1 MRDYKDKTKEE
12 LLEIIRE
19 LEEQLA
25 SRSLPTDP
33 CPDEEPERFREK
45 YGKEIL
51 EAIPDMLTVF
61 DRNLDYIELLSSP
74 DTNHVEGLSGKDKS
88 HPNLK
93 DIVPESEYRKIRA
106 NMEKV
111 VRTGFPSIGEH
122 SLQFEGETHH
132 YENLVCPLG
141 DKYLLC
147 MCRDV
152 TSRENA
158 QRELAAARVK
168 AEESDRLKSAFLAN
182 MSHEIRTPLN
192 AIVGFSRLVIDPGH
206 DGDKDDYCNII
217 EQNSELLLC
226 LFNDILDLSAMEA
239 GSLGFVK
246 EKVNVYAACLE
257 EYERHRMKVNKGVK
271 LALDDVDKNL
281 YVIGDRMR
289 IMQVLMNLLSN
300 AAKFTPSGEIHFGYQ
315 LRGNVVQFYVK
326 DTGIGIPSSEQKKL
340 FKIHFRGSNAINSK
354 VTGSGI
360 GLLLVWKLVHL
371 HKGKINF
378 TSTEGKGSCIKV
390 TFPKGEKPYRKAIH
404 SPKPGSEKVAYAES
418 GVPKNVTPNIAY
430 DATKQ
435 KQQQNSDLP
444 KILIVEDNDE
454 LREYLRNTLSDDYNI
469 QVCSDG
475 KQALEI
481 VKEYMPN
488 MIISDIMMP
497 EMRGDELCHVLK
509 NDIETS
515 HIPIIL
521 LTALNNDRNIIE
533 GLKTG
538 ADEYIVKPFNIGILR
553 ATISNILTN
562 RSLLRHKY
570 ANLELNDDEDA
581 TTCTNCSTDLDW
593 KFISSVKKHVE
604 ENMDNGALNVEM
616 LCSLLNM
623 SRTSFY
629 NKIKALTDQ
638 APADYIRLIRLKRA
652 AQLLK
657 EQKYSITEVAEMTG
671 FSDAKYF
678 REVFKK
684 HFSVSPSQYAK
695 QKEEGE
701 EGE

>member
-122 SLQFEGETHH
+122 SLQFEGEMHH

-246 EKVNVYAACLE
+246 EKVNVYAARSE
-257 EYERHRMKVNKGVK
+257 ERRV
-271 LALDDVDKNL
+271 
-281 YVIGDRMR
+281 
-289 IMQVLMNLLSN
+289 
-300 AAKFTPSGEIHFGYQ
+300 
-315 LRGNVVQFYVK
+315 
-326 DTGIGIPSSEQKKL
+326 
-340 FKIHFRGSNAINSK
+340 
-354 VTGSGI
+354 
-360 GLLLVWKLVHL
+360 
-371 HKGKINF
+371 GKECR
-378 TSTEGKGSCIKV
+378 SRWS
-390 TFPKGEKPYRKAIH
+390 PYH
-404 SPKPGSEKVAYAES
+404 
-418 GVPKNVTPNIAY
+418 
-430 DATKQ
+430 
-435 KQQQNSDLP
+435 
-444 KILIVEDNDE
+444 
-454 LREYLRNTLSDDYNI
+454 
-469 QVCSDG
+469 
-475 KQALEI
+475 
-481 VKEYMPN
+481 
-488 MIISDIMMP
+488 
-497 EMRGDELCHVLK
+497 
-509 NDIETS
+509 
-515 HIPIIL
+515 
-521 LTALNNDRNIIE
+521 
-533 GLKTG
+533 
-538 ADEYIVKPFNIGILR
+538 
-553 ATISNILTN
+553 
-562 RSLLRHKY
+562 
-570 ANLELNDDEDA
+570 
-581 TTCTNCSTDLDW
+581 
-593 KFISSVKKHVE
+593 
-604 ENMDNGALNVEM
+604 
-616 LCSLLNM
+616 
-623 SRTSFY
+623 
-629 NKIKALTDQ
+629 
-638 APADYIRLIRLKRA
+638 
-652 AQLLK
+652 
-657 EQKYSITEVAEMTG
+657 
-671 FSDAKYF
+671 
-678 REVFKK
+678 
-684 HFSVSPSQYAK
+684 
-695 QKEEGE
+695 
-701 EGE
+701 